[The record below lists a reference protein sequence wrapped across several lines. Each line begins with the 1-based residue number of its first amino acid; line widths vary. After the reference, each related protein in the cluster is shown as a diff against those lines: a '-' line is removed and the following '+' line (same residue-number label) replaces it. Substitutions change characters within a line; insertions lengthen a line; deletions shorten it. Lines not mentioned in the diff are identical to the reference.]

1 MKKWYSNIL
10 KTLWKLGDRVCI
22 EDAYGLLRDQNLLNE
37 ISRKF
42 VLYEYKTDGDFF
54 MFFEINKDK
63 KIVIYSNKSL
73 QKSFI
78 DTKFKKLVLEISS
91 VFEDLDPLIIK
102 NVDVSYYQKIFNY
115 YSELKSQ
122 GRMIDNTEDVVLN
135 SIWDIDLGHLY
146 SDTENLKIALSFIV
160 DKKDIPS
167 QIIEKVSRKLSKDI
181 LSMQSNSEAISAWIK
196 ELLLNYAAE
205 KKQGIDPKYELT
217 DETIQYYLFKINLTY
232 NINISQVAKELVL
245 TDPWL
250 LRFNQKPSKEFII
263 DKIGSN
269 VELLYNLIREFNS
282 KEFDLNDIDSLT
294 KLSKL
299 FSQILYE
306 TQINDIK
313 LESFF
318 NVDEMYDNLEKLF
331 RKLINEKDNKYESL
345 FYFPHYQ
352 KPLTVDKV
360 LDHIC
365 HNFKDQNVALMVFDG
380 MSFDEWY
387 ILKERLTGLN
397 IEEKEIFA
405 IIPTLTSF
413 SRRAIFSGKTPN
425 QFIGHRPQEKKEFYE
440 ALTQRGYDEK
450 DIIYGFLD
458 LKNNTFD
465 TDNKSIEFQF
475 LKGYKFMGIVC
486 NLFDDLCH
494 EQILTL
500 SQKTNLYKKIVNE
513 LEFSSIIPLIKQL
526 KNDGYTIIITSDHGN
541 IFCRGN
547 GITSNKMLELDE
559 KRESKRCLIFD
570 RESFAEDITTKNPTS
585 VYRYKYKFI
594 PEKHQYVFAKIN
606 ECFANQ
612 KDFVITHGGISPE
625 ELIVPFV
632 VIK

>member
-1 MKKWYSNIL
+1 MKKWYSSIL
-10 KTLWKLGDRVCI
+10 KTLWRLGDRVCI
-22 EDAYGLLRDQNLLNE
+22 EDAFGLLRDQNLLKE
-37 ISRKF
+37 ISRKY
-42 VLYEYKTDGDFF
+42 VIYEYKTDGDFF
-54 MFFEINKDK
+54 RFFEINKDK
-63 KIVIYSNKSL
+63 KVVIYSSKPL

-78 DTKFKKLVLEISS
+78 DTKFKKLIIEISS
-91 VFEDLDPLIIK
+91 VFEELDPSIIK

-122 GRMIDNTEDVVLN
+122 GRMIDNTEDVVLK
-135 SIWDIDLGHLY
+135 SIWNIDLGHLY
-146 SDTENLKIALSFIV
+146 SDTENLKIALSYIV
-160 DKKDIPS
+160 DKKDIPL

-181 LSMQSNSEAISAWIK
+181 RSMQSNSDAIGAWIK

-205 KKQGIDPKYELT
+205 KKQGIVPKYELT

-232 NINISQVAKELVL
+232 NVNISQVARELVL

-263 DKIGSN
+263 DKINSN
-269 VELLYNLIREFNS
+269 VELLYNLIRDFIS
-282 KEFDLNDIDSLT
+282 KEFDLNEIDSLT

-313 LESFF
+313 PESLF
-318 NVDEMYDNLEKLF
+318 NLDELYNNLEKLF
-331 RKLINEKDNKYESL
+331 RKIINEKDNKYESL
-345 FYFPHYQ
+345 FYFPYDK
-352 KPLTVDKV
+352 KPFTADKV

-405 IIPTLTSF
+405 IVPTLTSF
-413 SRRAIFSGKTPN
+413 SRMAIFSGKTPN
-425 QFIGHRPQEKKEFYE
+425 LFMGHRPQEKKEFYE
-440 ALTQRGYDEK
+440 ALILKGYDEG
-450 DIIYGFLD
+450 DIIFGSLD

-465 TDNKSIEFQF
+465 TDNQSIEFKY
-475 LKGYKFMGIVC
+475 LKGYKFIGIVC

-494 EQILTL
+494 EQIITM

-513 LEFSSIIPLIKQL
+513 IESSSLIELLNQL
-526 KNDGYTIIITSDHGN
+526 NKDGYTIIITSDHGN

-547 GITSNKMLELDE
+547 GITSNKILELDE
-559 KRESKRCLIFD
+559 KRKSKRCLIFD
-570 RESFAEDITTKNPTS
+570 RESFAEDIITKNPTS
-585 VYRYKYKFI
+585 VYRYKYKFV
-594 PEKHQYVFAKIN
+594 PEKYHFVFPKIN
-606 ECFANQ
+606 ECFANHNE
-612 KDFVITHGGISPE
+612 FVITHGGISPE
-625 ELIVPFV
+625 EIVVPFV
-632 VIK
+632 VIR